1 MTEEHEDVTAP
12 SGKAGLF
19 AGKRWRPGSSAGT
32 PDPRADEPPHPP
44 ADPVP
49 DPFPQPE
56 PQPVKRFRRF
66 RIAAWIALV
75 LAAIVV
81 GASILVT
88 KGPPTEAELRER
100 AGLFNKD
107 RLRIGVKS
115 DTPGIALQEKT
126 GRRAFTGFDIE
137 IAYMIA
143 ADLGFSRDKVDFLAI
158 ETEDRARMQAQ
169 DVGGRFVMVDLVVAT
184 FSVTPERQQ
193 NPAVGF
199 STPYLY
205 TEQSVVTRSDYP
217 GKVTSLGQLE
227 GKKVCTLGTSTSEDE
242 LERATRATVTAR
254 NLISDCVEGLKKE
267 EFDAVT
273 TDAALLAGFVA
284 ESGGRL
290 RHHDIALE
298 KTEMWAVNVGTNAAL
313 RTLVNLSLYRSYA
326 DPQDQR
332 WEQAYQRYI
341 DPLLAVEANRGLN
354 VAQKEQPC
362 ALPPEVRRWPWE
374 RSLPVQECS
383 TR

>member
-1 MTEEHEDVTAP
+1 MTEEHEDTAAP
-12 SGKAGLF
+12 PGKAGLF
-19 AGKRWRPGSSAGT
+19 AGKRWRPGSSTGT
-32 PDPRADEPPHPP
+32 PDPRADEPPHLP

-49 DPFPQPE
+49 DPFPRPE
-56 PQPVKRFRRF
+56 PQPVRRFRRF

-75 LAAIVV
+75 LAAAVV
-81 GASILVT
+81 GASVLVT

-126 GRRAFTGFDIE
+126 GRRAFTGFDIQ

-143 ADLGFSRDKVDFLAI
+143 ADLGFSPDKVDFLSI

-169 DVGGRFVMVDLVVAT
+169 DEQGRFVKVDLVVAT
-184 FSVTPERQQ
+184 FSMTPDRRQD
-193 NPAVGF
+193 PAVGF

-227 GKKVCTLGTSTSEDE
+227 GKKVCTLGTSTSEAE

-254 NLISDCVEGLKKE
+254 NLISDCVEGLEKK

-298 KTEMWAVNVGTNAAL
+298 KTEMWAVNAGPNAAL
-313 RTLVNLSLYRSYA
+313 RTLVDLSLYRSYA

-332 WEQAYQRYI
+332 WEQAYRTYI
-341 DPLLAVEANRGLN
+341 DPLLAANPGVN
-354 VAQKEQPC
+354 VAQDEQPC

-374 RSLPVQECS
+374 RSLPVQECP